1 MPGLVPVAEFIAW
14 RVPKGITTVV
24 EQEGQKPWSPG
35 VATLIAKS
43 LAKSNGGT
51 TRCAQTVLA
60 GSLDSARLLST
71 PQATEKKK

>member
-1 MPGLVPVAEFIAW
+1 
-14 RVPKGITTVV
+14 
-24 EQEGQKPWSPG
+24 

-60 GSLDSARLLST
+60 GSLDSARLLIT